1 MESDFPR
8 LNRTDRG
15 DGFAGAFP
23 EFARYIDEKI
33 AARAGE
39 LDRAAPVPDDVLTR
53 LIRLEVDGEKLTPRQ
68 LRALVR
74 NLITGGLTTTSQ
86 LLGNLLHSVLAD
98 TELETRLRRDAT
110 AMNPAIEE
118 SLRLA
123 PPILF
128 VARGCTHARA
138 IGDTDVHEGE
148 RVVVGTGSANRDER
162 VFDDADRF
170 DVDRPNAEQ
179 HLTFGHGAHVCPGA
193 ALARVEA
200 RIALTAFFD
209 HFVHGTVQLAPGFE
223 FENVTTFF
231 EIGPQQLPVVTTE
244 P

>member
-1 MESDFPR
+1 M
-8 LNRTDRG
+8 
-15 DGFAGAFP
+15 
-23 EFARYIDEKI
+23 
-33 AARAGE
+33 
-39 LDRAAPVPDDVLTR
+39 LTR
-53 LIRLEVDGEKLTPRQ
+53 LLALEVEGIRLTRRQ

-86 LLGNLLHSVLAD
+86 LLGNLVHAVLAD
-98 TELETRLRRDAT
+98 PDLETRLRRDDT
-110 AMNPAIEE
+110 ALVPAIEE

-128 VARGCTHARA
+128 VARGCVRDHA
-138 IGDTDVHEGE
+138 IGDTAIHDGE

-162 VFDDADRF
+162 VFAHPDEF

-179 HLTFGHGAHVCPGA
+179 HLTFGYGPHVCPGA

-200 RIALTAFFD
+200 RVALTAFFD
-209 HFVHGTVQLAPGFE
+209 HFVHGTVHLEPGYE

-231 EIGPQQLPVVTTE
+231 EVGPRRLPVVTTE